1 MNSPS
6 QFTSYVKIL
15 SSLLGLDLYH
25 FKLKVGMKVVLE
37 IQKLFQTRKDV
48 KNLYLIA
55 LEETLVDHEIIRHQ
69 IIVLK

>member
-37 IQKLFQTRKDV
+37 LQKLFQTRKDV